1 MAVSTCS
8 DPIIMSP
15 QALKPLALQIGHAGT
30 ANEIVMVIE
39 RKLRERVVGVGG
51 DDYGGELLE
60 VVPASQIFHHLQI
73 HTGLLCVVLQ
83 GRNCRDGGVQLRS
96 TTGPTG
102 HSSTSRV
109 IPVIYPLQR
118 TEELKCICNIN
129 NSNRLIFLH
138 WGAGRVQRCFRKR
151 MGVASAAGPSCPCG
165 SD

>member
-15 QALKPLALQIGHAGT
+15 QALQPLALQIGHAGN
-30 ANEIVMVIE
+30 ANQIVMVIE
-39 RKLRERVVGVGG
+39 RKLRGG
-51 DDYGGELLE
+51 REKEGHYWKLFRRHKCYAISKPMQD
-60 VVPASQIFHHLQI
+60 F
-73 HTGLLCVVLQ
+73 CVFCCQ
-83 GRNCRDGGVQLRS
+83 GRNCRDGGVHLLS

-102 HSSTSRV
+102 RSGTSRV
-109 IPVIYPLQR
+109 IPVIYPLQQ

-151 MGVASAAGPSCPCG
+151 MGVASAASPSCPCG

>member
-1 MAVSTCS
+1 MGG
-8 DPIIMSP
+8 
-15 QALKPLALQIGHAGT
+15 ALL
-30 ANEIVMVIE
+30 V
-39 RKLRERVVGVGG
+39 
-51 DDYGGELLE
+51 

-73 HTGLLCVVLQ
+73 HAGLLCVVLQ
-83 GRNCRDGGVQLRS
+83 GRNCRDGGVQLLS

-102 HSSTSRV
+102 HSGTSRV

-138 WGAGRVQRCFRKR
+138 WGAGRVQWCFRKR
-151 MGVASAAGPSCPCG
+151 MGVASAAGPSSPCG